1 MNGFIDHFPIAKRKR
16 RSEQIAAKDS
26 LLPPYIPWGRVFFRP
41 IGLTAFLLTLPMVF
55 FFPPVTVIGALIYAG
70 SCYWAFQKY
79 RNKMFP
85 KGTMNLI
92 RSVPYRRRRSAHLA
106 LEYAKDIQ
114 AQIAAL
120 PPEIQSRVP
129 VTDEE
134 VGAMAATAVKMYV
147 YEENFRQLADEG
159 TSGAREQAQKT
170 AVRAA
175 KIIEDLKQLQRGIL
189 GVSLASSTS
198 DIALLDDAAA
208 TAIEEI
214 GRLRRSIEGARAE
227 IDTYIELEGLP
238 DFAALEAKEAEE
250 EALEKSVGEDA
261 EALRPSGNGV
271 DNGVNDETIEGFDD
285 NGNDE
290 SEQINDITKEKP
302 IIPEPKSR
310 PGGTFD

>member
-1 MNGFIDHFPIAKRKR
+1 M
-16 RSEQIAAKDS
+16 
-26 LLPPYIPWGRVFFRP
+26 
-41 IGLTAFLLTLPMVF
+41 
-55 FFPPVTVIGALIYAG
+55 FPP
-70 SCYWAFQKY
+70 
-79 RNKMFP
+79 
-85 KGTMNLI
+85 GTLNLI

-134 VGAMAATAVKMYV
+134 VGAMAAAAVKMYV

-159 TSGAREQAQKT
+159 TSGARDQAQKT

-175 KIIEDLKQLQRGIL
+175 KIIEDMKQLQRGIL

-198 DIALLDDAAA
+198 DIALMDDAAA

-227 IDTYIELEGLP
+227 IDQYIELEGLP
-238 DFAALEAKEAEE
+238 DFAALEAKDAEE
-250 EALEKSVGEDA
+250 KALIEAQAEEI
-261 EALRPSGNGV
+261 EALRPAAS
-271 DNGVNDETIEGFDD
+271 DESADLDGEAIDGFDD
-285 NGNDE
+285 NGGGA
-290 SEQINDITKEKP
+290 SERINDTAQKKAT
-302 IIPEPKSR
+302 IPEPKSR
-310 PGGTFD
+310 PGGMLN

>member
-1 MNGFIDHFPIAKRKR
+1 M
-16 RSEQIAAKDS
+16 
-26 LLPPYIPWGRVFFRP
+26 RP
-41 IGLTAFLLTLPMVF
+41 IGLAAFLLSLPFVF
-55 FFPPVTVIGALIYAG
+55 FFPPVTLVGALAYAG
-70 SCYWAFQKY
+70 TCYWAFQRY

-85 KGTMNLI
+85 PGTLNLI

-114 AQIAAL
+114 AQIASL
-120 PPEIQSRVP
+120 PGEIQSRVP

-134 VGAMAATAVKMYV
+134 VGAMAAAAVKMYV

-159 TSGAREQAQKT
+159 TSGARDQAQKT

-227 IDTYIELEGLP
+227 IDQYIELEGLP
-238 DFAALEAKEAEE
+238 DFAALEAKDAEE
-250 EALEKSVGEDA
+250 KALIEAQAEEI
-261 EALRPSGNGV
+261 EALRPAANGDDADVSNEVPGDFV
-271 DNGVNDETIEGFDD
+271 DNGDGAPERVNDIA
-285 NGNDE
+285 
-290 SEQINDITKEKP
+290 EKKTT
-302 IIPEPKSR
+302 IPEPKSR
-310 PGGTFD
+310 PGGMLN